1 MMTAANKNVSLLEA
15 LRQMGVD
22 RDADFLRD
30 SARLLAQ
37 SLIELEATEM
47 IGADRYE
54 RTPERCTSRN
64 GYRDRQW
71 DTRVGKLDLKIPKVR
86 EGTFFPSF
94 LEPRRMTE
102 KAIVS
107 VVQEAYVHGVSTRKV
122 DDLVRALGLDG
133 IDKSEVSRIA
143 KELDDQVN
151 LFLSRPLEGPY
162 PYVWL
167 DATYLKVR
175 HDHRVVSKALV
186 IALGVKMTGERE
198 ILGFAV
204 GPCESEPFWREFLKG
219 LVARGLCEVKLV
231 ISDAH
236 EGLKKA
242 IREVLLEASWQ
253 RCTVHF
259 MRNALAHVPRAAQQ
273 MVAAYIRTIFA
284 QPDHTT
290 AKAQLGQVGASL
302 EGRFPRVAQMLYE
315 CEEDILAYMAFPKEH
330 HRQIHSTNPLERVC
344 RMDLPMMLLWKRHVR
359 QDVLFALVEH
369 LCNPGKPAFQT
380 SPDLSELGFGRCMI
394 GLGEDRP
401 DVGCNHL
408 LSCSGHMGQRIAH
421 EMHRTPLP

>member
-94 LEPRRMTE
+94 LEPRRMAE

-151 LFLSRPLEGPY
+151 LFLNRPLEGPY

-219 LVARGLCEVKLV
+219 LVARGLCGVKLV

-236 EGLKKA
+236 EGLKRA

-330 HRQIHSTNPLERVC
+330 HRQIHSTNPLERLNKEIKRRADVVGIFPNDDSAL
-344 RMDLPMMLLWKRHVR
+344 RLLGSVMIEQNDEWIVLRRYFSQESMSKLLPPADTMI
-359 QDVLFALVEH
+359 ALPVVE
-369 LCNPGKPAFQT
+369 
-380 SPDLSELGFGRCMI
+380 
-394 GLGEDRP
+394 
-401 DVGCNHL
+401 
-408 LSCSGHMGQRIAH
+408 
-421 EMHRTPLP
+421 

>member
-1 MMTAANKNVSLLEA
+1 MTAAKSNVSLLEI
-15 LRQMGVD
+15 LRQMGMD

-30 SARLLAQ
+30 GAQLLSQ
-37 SLIELEATEM
+37 RLIELEAAER

-64 GYRDRQW
+64 GDRDRTW
-71 DTRVGKLDLKIPKVR
+71 ETRVGKLELRIPKVR
-86 EGTFFPSF
+86 EGAFFPSF
-94 LEPRRMTE
+94 LEPRKMAE
-102 KAIVS
+102 KAILS

-122 DDLVRALGLDG
+122 DSLVRALGLDG

-143 KELDDQVN
+143 RELDEEVN
-151 LFLSRPLEGPY
+151 LFLNRPLEGPY

-175 HDHRVVSKALV
+175 SDHRVVSKALV

-198 ILGFAV
+198 ILGFAI
-204 GPCESEPFWREFLKG
+204 GPCESEPFWQEFLKN
-219 LVARGLCEVKLV
+219 LVARGLSGVELV

-242 IREVLLEASWQ
+242 IRKVLLEASWQ

-259 MRNALAHVPRAAQQ
+259 MRNVLAHVPRAAQQ

-284 QPDHTT
+284 QPDQET
-290 AKAQLGQVGASL
+290 ARAQLKQVGASM
-302 EGRFPRVAQMLYE
+302 EGRFPKVAQMLYE

-330 HRQIHSTNPLERVC
+330 HRQIHSTNPLERLNKEIKRRADVVGIFPNDDSAL
-344 RMDLPMMLLWKRHVR
+344 RLLGAVMMEQNDEWIVLRRYFSQGSMNKLLPPADAGIMLPP
-359 QDVLFALVEH
+359 VE
-369 LCNPGKPAFQT
+369 
-380 SPDLSELGFGRCMI
+380 
-394 GLGEDRP
+394 
-401 DVGCNHL
+401 
-408 LSCSGHMGQRIAH
+408 
-421 EMHRTPLP
+421 